1 MVLSLQDFPKVFA
14 LEWLWVD
21 AQVSTG
27 FWRLISN
34 WKECFTKRLSWAS
47 ILVCEL
53 SCSTSEVIYEARRFK
68 DLLIGVKHFTTYGLR
83 PYILRGRSLGFLATC
98 FSKVRVALCAWW
110 RDEQAGL
117 GGALAWDCHLHIFCH
132 KYTVSFFAKIV
143 VLLSDQCKKMWGLQK
158 RKSLSGKKEW
168 GA

>member
-1 MVLSLQDFPKVFA
+1 MHRSVRAFGDLLATGRNVSPK
-14 LEWLWVD
+14 
-21 AQVSTG
+21 G
-27 FWRLISN
+27 FHASGSN
-34 WKECFTKRLSWAS
+34 WAS

-110 RDEQAGL
+110 REEQAGL
-117 GGALAWDCHLHIFCH
+117 GGALA
-132 KYTVSFFAKIV
+132 
-143 VLLSDQCKKMWGLQK
+143 
-158 RKSLSGKKEW
+158 
-168 GA
+168 